1 MARNVAKAGAAKM
14 EAAGNRRG
22 CQQAWPG
29 HSQCRTPAV
38 IPGAAPDMLF
48 LIYHIMSQ
56 FVFVLYFSFLIL

>member
-1 MARNVAKAGAAKM
+1 M
-14 EAAGNRRG
+14 EAAGSRRG
-22 CQQAWPG
+22 WQQTWPG
-29 HSQCRTPAV
+29 HGQCRTPAV